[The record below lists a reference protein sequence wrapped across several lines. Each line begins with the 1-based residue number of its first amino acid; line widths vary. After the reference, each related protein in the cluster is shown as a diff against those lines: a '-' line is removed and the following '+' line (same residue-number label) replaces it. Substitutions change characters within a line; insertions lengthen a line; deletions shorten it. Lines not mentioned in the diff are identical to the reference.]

1 MSYYQTLGLVRE
13 PFSNSP
19 DPDLLYRSKNH
30 LECLQHMEI
39 AVRLRRGLN
48 VVLGEVGTGKTTLA
62 RELMRIL
69 GQDPDMEVYLLDDP
83 YFPGIEECLVAL
95 AGLFGLDVVGLERDQ
110 GKLKDTIKAALLRK
124 GGDGRRIVTLI
135 VDEGQKITVECLEL
149 LRELLNFETNTHKL
163 LQIVM
168 FAQKEFDDV
177 LTAQPNLDDR
187 VNFRYE
193 LRPLNRHQTR
203 RMIQAR
209 LNLCSPEGESPVL
222 FSNLAFR
229 RIYRLTGGYPRKI
242 VRLCHMSMLLAV
254 GMGRHRVDWGLVGRA
269 SREIRGQITGRGT
282 WVRRLA
288 LTGALG
294 GLAATLALTG
304 LGIQTMVE
312 QQQEMPGPLSAHV
325 ATLAPVK
332 PEALVSLEDVPVP
345 ESVGQQARSVAEVPV
360 LTAPA
365 AAPVSEAPSVADR
378 QPEPETAASLDVEA
392 APSPTAEAAT
402 APEPAPVADAAALE
416 PQVADSVAATE
427 PTQPAVTADQPATA
441 STPAPEP
448 EVAAA
453 TPAPA
458 AAPAWQLPA
467 AMRSSHELPPIPSLP
482 ATQATASA
490 PTGPAGTQATA
501 SAPTG
506 PADTQD
512 KASEPIPA
520 VSATLAANT
529 AAQASVEP
537 VVADADAPTWL
548 GESVTR
554 PGWTVS
560 RQALWVYGNSARSI
574 LAKMAKVNPGLD
586 FDRIRAGE
594 SLTFPAIETLPPPE
608 GTWILSLGPV
618 ESLDKGMAKLAGMD
632 SSVPMVLFV
641 THQPGKGLCI
651 EVVAYA
657 LYPDAEAARA
667 ALATLP
673 SSLAPKARI
682 VGHYP
687 QGTVFFTDL
696 TPSFGKRHLR
706 VPAPVRRQVAES
718 DLR

>member
-69 GQDPDMEVYLLDDP
+69 GQDPDVEVYLLDDP

-110 GKLKDTIKAALLRK
+110 GKLKDIIKAALLRK
-124 GGDGRRIVTLI
+124 GGDGRHIVTLI

-209 LNLCSPEGESPVL
+209 LNLCSPEGESPIL

-229 RIYRLTGGYPRKI
+229 RVYRLTGGYPRKI

-254 GMGRHRVDWGLVGRA
+254 GLGRHCVDWGLVGRA

-304 LGIQTMVE
+304 LGIQTLVE
-312 QQQEMPGPLSAHV
+312 QQQERPGPLSAHV

-332 PEALVSLEDVPVP
+332 PEAPVSLEDVSAP

-365 AAPVSEAPSVADR
+365 EAPVSEAPSVADR

-392 APSPTAEAAT
+392 APAPMAEAAT
-402 APEPAPVADAAALE
+402 APEQAPVADAAPLE
-416 PQVADSVAATE
+416 PQVTAGSVAATE
-427 PTQPAVTADQPATA
+427 PTQPAVTADQSATA

-453 TPAPA
+453 TPASS
-458 AAPAWQLPA
+458 AAPAWQLPE
-467 AMRSSHELPPIPSLP
+467 AMRSSHELPPIPSMP
-482 ATQATASA
+482 A
-490 PTGPAGTQATA
+490 TQATA

-512 KASEPIPA
+512 KAAEPIPA

-537 VVADADAPTWL
+537 AGTDADAPTWL

-574 LAKMAKVNPGLD
+574 LAKMAKANPGLD

-608 GTWILSLGPV
+608 GTWMLSLGPV

-632 SSVPMVLFV
+632 SSMPMVLFV

-657 LYPDAEAARA
+657 LYPDAGAARA

>member
-110 GKLKDTIKAALLRK
+110 SKLKDTIKAALLRK

-209 LNLCSPEGESPVL
+209 LNLCSPEGEAPVL

-242 VRLCHMSMLLAV
+242 VRLCHMGMLLAV
-254 GMGRHRVDWGLVGRA
+254 GTGRHRVDWGLVGRA
-269 SREIRGQITGRGT
+269 SREIRGQASGRGT

-304 LGIQTMVE
+304 LGIQTLVE
-312 QQQEMPGPLSAHV
+312 QQQERPGPLSAHV
-325 ATLAPVK
+325 ATRAQVK
-332 PEALVSLEDVPVP
+332 PEAFVSQEDVSASD
-345 ESVGQQARSVAEVPV
+345 SVGQQARSVAEVPV

-365 AAPVSEAPSVADR
+365 AAPAPETPSVVDR
-378 QPEPETAASLDVEA
+378 QPEPEIAASLERKA

-402 APEPAPVADAAALE
+402 ASEQASVADAAQLQPRAT
-416 PQVADSVAATE
+416 ADSVAATE
-427 PTQPAVTADQPATA
+427 PAQPVATAVQPATA
-441 STPAPEP
+441 PTPAPEP
-448 EVAAA
+448 AVVA
-453 TPAPA
+453 TAPA
-458 AAPAWQLPA
+458 SAVAPAWHLPA
-467 AMRSSHELPPIPSLP
+467 AMRSSHELPPIPSMP
-482 ATQATASA
+482 ATQAAAS
-490 PTGPAGTQATA
+490 T
-501 SAPTG
+501 PTG

-520 VSATLAANT
+520 IPATLAANT
-529 AAQASVEP
+529 ATQASVEP
-537 VVADADAPTWL
+537 AVADADAPAWL

-574 LAKMAKVNPGLD
+574 LVKMAKANPGLD

-594 SLTFPAIETLPPPE
+594 SLAFPAIETLPPPE
-608 GTWILSLGPV
+608 GTWMLSLGPV
-618 ESLDKGMAKLAGMD
+618 ESLDKGLAKLAGMD

-651 EVVAYA
+651 EMVAYA
-657 LYPDAEAARA
+657 LYADAEAAKA
-667 ALATLP
+667 ALASLP
-673 SSLAPKARI
+673 PSLAAKARI
-682 VGHYP
+682 VDRYP
-687 QGTVFFTDL
+687 EGTVFFTDL
-696 TPSFGKRHLR
+696 TPSSGKHHPR

>member
-203 RMIQAR
+203 RMIQTR
-209 LNLCSPEGESPVL
+209 LNLCSPEGESPIL

-229 RIYRLTGGYPRKI
+229 RVYRLTGGYPRKI

-254 GMGRHRVDWGLVGRA
+254 GLGRHGVDWGLVGRA

-304 LGIQTMVE
+304 LGIQTLVE
-312 QQQEMPGPLSAHV
+312 QQQERPGPLSAHV

-332 PEALVSLEDVPVP
+332 SEALVSLEEDVSAP
-345 ESVGQQARSVAEVPV
+345 ESVGQQARSVVEVPV

-365 AAPVSEAPSVADR
+365 EAPVSEAPSVADR

-392 APSPTAEAAT
+392 APAPRAEAAT
-402 APEPAPVADAAALE
+402 APEQAPVADAAPLE
-416 PQVADSVAATE
+416 PQVTADPVVAAA
-427 PTQPAVTADQPATA
+427 PAQPAATAAQPATA
-441 STPAPEP
+441 PTPASEP

-467 AMRSSHELPPIPSLP
+467 AMRSSHELPPVPSLP

-490 PTGPAGTQATA
+490 PTGPAGTQ
-501 SAPTG
+501 
-506 PADTQD
+506 D
-512 KASEPIPA
+512 KASEPIPV

-529 AAQASVEP
+529 TAQASVEP
-537 VVADADAPTWL
+537 AVTDADAPAGL

-574 LAKMAKVNPGLD
+574 LVKMAKANPGLD

-608 GTWILSLGPV
+608 GTWMLSLGPV

-632 SSVPMVLFV
+632 SPVPMVLFV

-651 EVVAYA
+651 EMVAYA

-682 VGHYP
+682 VDHYP

-696 TPSFGKRHLR
+696 TPSFGKHHPR